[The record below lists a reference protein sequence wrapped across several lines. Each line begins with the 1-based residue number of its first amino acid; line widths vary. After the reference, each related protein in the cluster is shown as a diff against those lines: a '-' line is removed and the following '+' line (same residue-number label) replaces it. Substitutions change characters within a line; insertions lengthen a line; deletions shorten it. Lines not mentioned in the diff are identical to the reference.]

1 MGGKIEMNR
10 TNYHS
15 HCSFCD
21 GKAPMEDFVKS
32 AIAAG
37 FTSYGVSSHAPLP
50 FETRWTLKAA
60 DVPAYLEELA
70 RLKSKYAAEIDIY
83 AGMEIDYLNDSQ
95 NPAIDYFQNLPL
107 DYRIGSV
114 HLLYTP
120 DGKIVDT
127 DTNPEKFKKLVEKDF
142 HGDLRLVV
150 DSYFNASSRMVE
162 LGGFDFVGH
171 ADKISHNAELYDA
184 SLSEQD
190 WFKKRLEG
198 YFSLIAEKGLMMEIN
213 TKAYTKKGCFFPSM
227 RHFGLLKELGIPVL
241 VNSDAHLPELVND
254 NRTVALDLLKKSGFQ
269 TVRQLEKGKWVDVEL
284 CACESK

>member
-1 MGGKIEMNR
+1 MGEEIRMNR

-50 FETRWTLKAA
+50 FDTRWTLRSA

-70 RLKSKYAAEIDIY
+70 RLKKKYAGEIEIY
-83 AGMEIDYLNDSQ
+83 AGMEIDYLDDTQ
-95 NPAIDYFQNLPL
+95 NPSIDYFQNLPL

-120 DGKIVDT
+120 EGKIVDT
-127 DTNPEKFKKLVEKDF
+127 DTDTEKFRQIMEKDF
-142 HGDLRLVV
+142 RGDLRLLV

-171 ADKISHNAELYDA
+171 ADKISHNAELCDA
-184 SLSEQD
+184 SLSGQA
-190 WFKKRLEG
+190 WFKKRLED
-198 YFSLIAEKGLMMEIN
+198 YFSLITEKGLMMEIN
-213 TKAYTKKGCFFPSM
+213 TKAYTKKGCLFPSE

-254 NRTVALDLLKKSGFQ
+254 NRDVALALLKKSGFR

-284 CACESK
+284 V